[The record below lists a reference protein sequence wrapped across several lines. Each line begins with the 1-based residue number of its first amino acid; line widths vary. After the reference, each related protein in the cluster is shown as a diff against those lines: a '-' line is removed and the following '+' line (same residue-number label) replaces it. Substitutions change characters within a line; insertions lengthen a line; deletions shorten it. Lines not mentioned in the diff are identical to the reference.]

1 MSVMTDIFRSR
12 PDHSRAPARRVGVL
26 ATVGIGALLFLAP
39 TASAAGDAA
48 LTGGDSPTAADRN
61 AAQQALV
68 SPETTNRLATFF
80 VHLDQRATAQNGA
93 VVQSKVAPE
102 AAAAQAP
109 QLVGAAVPVYS
120 LNADFVRGGNSS
132 APVANFAYLATEARS
147 AAGVEATV
155 WTVRDRASG
164 AWRVTNVLSGADEVG
179 YARQAGGDTVF
190 TEPQIAA
197 WYRVHEGRVLP
208 LNPAAQQSVGPN
220 GAILADYRRVVHDRY
235 ADKLPGSTY
244 QRDGKLGGFA
254 ATPSTPGTHHGG
266 SSAADIALP
275 ASAAGVLVLG
285 VGTLVIRR
293 RRTATT

>member
-1 MSVMTDIFRSR
+1 MTDIFRSR

-61 AAQQALV
+61 AARQALV
-68 SPETTNRLATFF
+68 SPEATNRLATFF

-120 LNADFVRGGNSS
+120 LNADFVRGGDSS

-179 YARQAGGDTVF
+179 YARQAGDDTVF

-197 WYRVHEGRVLP
+197 WYRVHAGRVLP
-208 LNPAAQQSVGPN
+208 LNPAALQSVGPD
-220 GAILADYRRVVHDRY
+220 GATLADYRGLVHGRY

-244 QRDGKLGGFA
+244 RRDGKLGGFA
-254 ATPSTPGTHHGG
+254 ATPSTRHGG
-266 SSAADIALP
+266 FSAADIALP

-285 VGTLVIRR
+285 AGTLVIRR
-293 RRTATT
+293 RRSATA